1 LNDIVVGEQNRN
13 GSATAALG
21 KRAEPYIR
29 FMTEGLDCDREN
41 RRGKNSG
48 VAIRTLFRS
57 ERLEVMTWR
66 CCAGPSGATA
76 EMMRSW
82 YVVSFTHS
90 GTFVLHSRERAE
102 IIDATRAMVIRPG
115 EPFRMTRCH
124 ESTASGSAVA
134 IRPDVFESMGGCDC
148 AIARFGVPAS
158 AFLLQQLLVRNATA
172 EAAAEVEEAAVWIAA
187 ATLRAGIEA
196 PRRPSNSAADT
207 ICDVRT
213 LLAANIHAP
222 LRLGEIASAVKR
234 SPYHLCRMFSRDTG
248 LRMHRYLQRLR
259 ICASVSDVID
269 RRVTLSALAQALGY
283 SSHSHFDGAFR
294 DELRVTP
301 AELRRIATLPHLS
314 QMRDALP
321 S

>member
-1 LNDIVVGEQNRN
+1 MPAIVDGEQNRN
-13 GSATAALG
+13 GTATAAIVTRG
-21 KRAEPYIR
+21 GPYIPCMAER
-29 FMTEGLDCDREN
+29 LDGERGN
-41 RRGKNSG
+41 RGGKNPG
-48 VAIRTLFRS
+48 VAIRSLFRS
-57 ERLEVMTWR
+57 ERLEVVTWR
-66 CCAGPSGATA
+66 CSAAPSGSTA

-115 EPFRMTRCH
+115 EPFRMTRCN
-124 ESTASGSAVA
+124 ESTATGSAVA
-134 IRPDVFESMGGCDC
+134 IRPDLFETMGGCDA

-158 AFLLQQLLVRNATA
+158 AFLLQQLLVRNATGD
-172 EAAAEVEEAAVWIAA
+172 AAAEIEEAAVWIAS
-187 ATLRAGIEA
+187 ATLRAGVEQ
-196 PRRPSNSAADT
+196 PRRPSTSAADT
-207 ICDVRT
+207 ICDVQT
-213 LLAANIHAP
+213 LLAANINAP

-269 RRVTLSALAQALGY
+269 RRVSLSALAQALGY

-301 AELRRIATLPHLS
+301 AELRRISALPHLS